1 MQGIDKA
8 VQFNKTFFNGIYIE
22 APMTSN
28 WVISLPEDEK
38 RPKRVKKEMAFS
50 MAQL

>member
-28 WVISLPEDEK
+28 WVISLSEDK
-38 RPKRVKKEMAFS
+38 NRPKRVKKEMA
-50 MAQL
+50 